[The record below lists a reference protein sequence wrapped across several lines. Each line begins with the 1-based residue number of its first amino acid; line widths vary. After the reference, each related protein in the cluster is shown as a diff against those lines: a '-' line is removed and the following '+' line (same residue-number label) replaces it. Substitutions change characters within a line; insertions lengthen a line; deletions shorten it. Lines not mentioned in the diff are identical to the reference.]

1 MQMTLPRMP
10 MGFILFLKK
19 KTERMT
25 MVTCFTFPTTFIIS
39 GPPCFTA
46 LKLATFKKK
55 ASMPWRTS
63 RRILLVGALSVD
75 DGMKAYDGSHFF
87 QKAESL

>member
-1 MQMTLPRMP
+1 MQTTLPRIP

-19 KTERMT
+19 KTDRMT

-46 LKLATFKKK
+46 LKLATFRKK
-55 ASMPWRTS
+55 ANMPWRTS
-63 RRILLVGALSVD
+63 SRMLLVGALSVAD
-75 DGMKAYDGSHFF
+75 VMKPYDGSHFF